1 MKSSIWLRNI
11 FSIVF
16 YLMIILWIII
26 LALLAFSTFIN
37 SDKILDFLSE
47 SENIIIGSQQALI
60 TVLLYSLISLGFWI
74 YIIRLARNLMGNL
87 IDGPL
92 FTKFQAASFKLI
104 GQFLILIA
112 IIDTLSNF
120 LFKAIFNNQ
129 IQIKFEFST
138 FFLIISIGLF
148 MIFLSNIFERAKIY
162 KEENQLTI

>member
-26 LALLAFSTFIN
+26 FVLLVFSIFID
-37 SDKILDFLSE
+37 SDKILEVMSDSQ
-47 SENIIIGSQQALI
+47 NIIIDSQEALI
-60 TVLLYSLISLGFWI
+60 TVFIYSLISLGFWI

-92 FTKFQAASFKLI
+92 FTKFQVASFKII
-104 GQFLILIA
+104 GQFLILITL
-112 IIDTLSNF
+112 IDTLANF
-120 LFKAIFNNQ
+120 LFEAIFNDQ
-129 IQIKFEFST
+129 LQIKFEFST
-138 FFLIISIGLF
+138 FLLVISIGLF
-148 MIFLSNIFERAKIY
+148 MVFLSNIFEKAKNY